1 MVVVAGSTGVL
12 GSEICRRLRER
23 GQSVRALVRVSSAPE
38 RVSALR
44 ALGCEIVT
52 CDLRDRG
59 SLAPACAGADVVIST
74 VTAITTAKEG
84 DSFAATD
91 AAGNSNLID
100 AAVAA
105 GAKQFIFVSFDT
117 NGMPDAPLVAAKR
130 EVEQH
135 LERSGLGYTILHP
148 PLFMEIW
155 LGPRLFADPAA
166 GTATFYGNREV
177 RFRYV
182 AVGDVAEVAV
192 RCVNNPAARDAVIAF
207 GGPDAL
213 TQREAL
219 TIFEDAFAK
228 RFTVTE
234 LSEEALEARWAA
246 APDPFSR
253 SFAALMLGVARGGA
267 AGSEL
272 PAGFPMRMTTVR
284 EYSTSLA
291 RGSGARAANQATG
304 APP

>member
-12 GSEICRRLRER
+12 GFEICRRLRAR

-44 ALGCEIVT
+44 ALGCETVT
-52 CDLRDRG
+52 CDLKNRD
-59 SLAPACAGADVVIST
+59 SLAAACAGADVVIST

-84 DSFAATD
+84 DSLAATD
-91 AAGNSNLID
+91 GAGNINLID

-105 GAKQFIFVSFDT
+105 GVKQFIFVSFDT
-117 NGMPDAPLVAAKR
+117 SGMPESPLVAAKR
-130 EVEQH
+130 DVDQH

-148 PLFMEIW
+148 PLFMESW
-155 LGPRLFADPAA
+155 LGPRLFADTAA
-166 GTATFYGNREV
+166 GTATVYGNRDV

-192 RCVNNPAARDAVIAF
+192 RCVDNPATRNAVIPF
-207 GGPDAL
+207 GGPEAL

-219 TIFEDAFAK
+219 AVFEEVFAK

-234 LSEEALEARWAA
+234 LSEDALEAQWAG

-253 SFAALMLGVARGGA
+253 SFAALMLGVARGAA
-267 AGSEL
+267 AGCEL
-272 PAGFPMRMTTVR
+272 PSSFPMRLTTVR
-284 EYSTSLA
+284 EFASGL
-291 RGSGARAANQATG
+291 RGR
-304 APP
+304 

>member
-12 GSEICRRLRER
+12 GFEICRRLRER
-23 GQSVRALVRVSSAPE
+23 GHSVRALVRSSSAPE

-52 CDLRDRG
+52 CDLKDRR

-91 AAGNSNLID
+91 GAGNIHLVD

-105 GAKQFIFVSFDT
+105 GVKQFIFISFDT
-117 NGMPDAPLVAAKR
+117 TGMPDAPLVGAKR
-130 EVEQH
+130 NVEQH
-135 LERSGLGYTILHP
+135 LERSGLGYTVLHP
-148 PLFMEIW
+148 PLFMESW
-155 LGPRLFADPAA
+155 LGPRLFADTTA
-166 GTATFYGNREV
+166 GTATFYGSREV

-182 AVGDVAEVAV
+182 AVGDVAEMAV
-192 RCVNNPAARDAVIAF
+192 RCVDNPAVRDAVIPF
-207 GGPDAL
+207 GGPEAL

-219 TIFEDAFAK
+219 TIFEEAFAK
-228 RFTVTE
+228 PFTVTE
-234 LSEEALEARWAA
+234 LSEDALEAQWVA

-272 PAGFPMRMTTVR
+272 PAAFPMRMTTVR
-284 EYSTSLA
+284 EFATSLA
-291 RGSGARAANQATG
+291 RRAGRA
-304 APP
+304 

>member
-12 GSEICRRLRER
+12 GFEICRRLRER
-23 GQSVRALVRVSSAPE
+23 GQSVRALVRASSAPE

-52 CDLRDRG
+52 CDLKNRG

-74 VTAITTAKEG
+74 VTAITTAREG

-91 AAGNSNLID
+91 GAGNINLID

-105 GAKQFIFVSFDT
+105 GVKQFIFVSFDAD
-117 NGMPDAPLVAAKR
+117 GMPKAPLVDAKVD
-130 EVEQH
+130 VERH
-135 LERSGLGYTILHP
+135 LERSGLEYTILHP
-148 PLFMEIW
+148 PLFMESW
-155 LGPRLFADPAA
+155 LGPMLFADTAA
-166 GTATFYGNREV
+166 GTATLYGSRDV

-182 AVGDVAEVAV
+182 AVADVAEVAV
-192 RCVNNPAARDAVIAF
+192 RCVGHPAARNAVIPF
-207 GGPDAL
+207 GGPEAL

-219 TIFEDAFAK
+219 AIFEEAFAK

-234 LSEEALEARWAA
+234 LPEEALEARWAA

-253 SFAALMLGVARGGA
+253 SFAALMLGVARGAA

-272 PAGFPMRMTTVR
+272 PATFPIRMTTVR
-284 EYSTSLA
+284 DFANGL
-291 RGSGARAANQATG
+291 RGR
-304 APP
+304 